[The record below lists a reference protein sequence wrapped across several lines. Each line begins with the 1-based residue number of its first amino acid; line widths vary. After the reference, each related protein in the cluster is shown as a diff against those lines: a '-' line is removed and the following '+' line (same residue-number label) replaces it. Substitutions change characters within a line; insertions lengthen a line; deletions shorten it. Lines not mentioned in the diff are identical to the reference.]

1 MQENQ
6 NNTIGESV
14 SEHHDSDAAQ
24 LAALGYKSEFRR
36 DMSPWANFSL
46 GFTYLSPVVGVYT
59 LFAYAIAQGGPP
71 MIWGL
76 IICGIGQLLVAL
88 VFSEVV
94 AEFPVAGGVYP
105 WARRLWGRK
114 FAWMTGWVYLIAL
127 FVTIGS
133 VVYGAGPFLA
143 PILGFDIS
151 VNSTIIC
158 ALIIL
163 VISTIINFLGT
174 KVLAAAAIIG
184 FTAEIIGAL
193 AVGFWLI
200 FTERHQNLSI
210 LFHSFG
216 SEGSHSYFYAF
227 AAASL
232 IGTFLYFGF
241 EACGD
246 VAEEVPN
253 PGDLIPKAMRRT
265 IYIGGAAAVF
275 VSLALVL
282 SVTDYAAIIAGEDV
296 APVDTI
302 LTNAFGTVGSK
313 VVMGIVLISFLSC
326 AISLQAA
333 ASRLAYSY
341 GRDDMIIGSRL
352 LKKFSSARHIPPY
365 ALLLSAIIP
374 AIIVLGSKV
383 SEDALTKIISFAS
396 LGIYIGFQMVV
407 FAALRARLKGWKPS
421 GKYQLGKWG
430 LPVNIGAL
438 AYGIIAMINMCWPRT
453 PDAPWY
459 DNYIVLVSGVVVIGL
474 GLLYMMIHRSY
485 GHSNVP
491 YDVAIPKNDIS
502 HQDKH
507 QEISK

>member
-1 MQENQ
+1 MQEYPNKK
-6 NNTIGESV
+6 IGV
-14 SEHHDSDAAQ
+14 PTSEHLDSDAAH
-24 LAALGYKSEFRR
+24 LASLGYESEFRR

-59 LFAYAIAQGGPP
+59 LFAYALAQGGPP
-71 MIWGL
+71 MIWSL
-76 IICGIGQLLVAL
+76 IICGLGQLLVAL
-88 VFSEVV
+88 VFSEIV
-94 AEFPVAGGVYP
+94 AQFPVAGGVYP

-127 FVTIGS
+127 FVTISS

-143 PILGFDIS
+143 QILGFEIS
-151 VNSTIIC
+151 VNSTIVC
-158 ALIIL
+158 AIVILIL
-163 VISTIINFLGT
+163 STIINFLGT
-174 KVLAAAAIIG
+174 KVLAAAAVIG
-184 FTAEIIGAL
+184 FSAELIGAL
-193 AVGFWLI
+193 VVGFWLLA
-200 FTERHQNLSI
+200 TERHHGLGV
-210 LFHSFG
+210 LFDSFG
-216 SEGSHSYFYAF
+216 AGGGHNYFYAF
-227 AAASL
+227 AAAGL

-253 PGDLIPKAMRRT
+253 PGVLIPKAMRRT

-282 SVTDYAAIIAGEDV
+282 SVADIPAVISGKDV
-296 APVDTI
+296 TPVDTL
-302 LTNAFGTVGSK
+302 LTNAFGKVGAK
-313 VVMGIVLISFLSC
+313 IVLGIVLISFLSC

-341 GRDDMIIGSRL
+341 GRDDMIVGSRF
-352 LKKFSSARHIPPY
+352 LKKFSPARHIPPY
-365 ALLLSAIIP
+365 SLLLAAIVP

-396 LGIYIGFQMVV
+396 FGIYIGFQMVV
-407 FAALRARLKGWKPS
+407 LAALRARLKGWKPS

-438 AYGIIAMINMCWPRT
+438 IYGIIAMINMCWPRT
-453 PDAPWY
+453 PEAPWY
-459 DNYIVLVSGVVVIGL
+459 DNYIVLISGVIVIGL

-485 GHSNVP
+485 GHSDMP
-491 YDVAIPKNDIS
+491 YDDAIPKKYVS
-502 HQDKH
+502 PHKQA
-507 QEISK
+507 Q

>member
-6 NNTIGESV
+6 TKTMGGSTV
-14 SEHHDSDAAQ
+14 EHVDSDASQ
-24 LAALGYKSEFRR
+24 LAALGYESEFRR

-59 LFAYAIAQGGPP
+59 LFAYALAQGGPP

-76 IICGIGQLLVAL
+76 IICGLGQLLVAL

-94 AEFPVAGGVYP
+94 AQFPVAGGVYP

-114 FAWMTGWVYLIAL
+114 YAWMTGWVYLIAL
-127 FVTIGS
+127 FVTIAS

-143 PILGFDIS
+143 QVLGFDVS
-151 VNSTIIC
+151 VNSTIHC
-158 ALIIL
+158 AIGIL
-163 VISTIINFLGT
+163 VLSTIINFLGT
-174 KVLAAAAIIG
+174 KVLAAAALIG

-193 AVGFWLI
+193 AVGFWLLL
-200 FTERHQNLSI
+200 TQRHHGLSV
-210 LFHSFG
+210 LFDSFDAA
-216 SEGSHSYFYAF
+216 GSHSYFYAF

-253 PGDLIPKAMRRT
+253 PGGLIPKAMRRT

-275 VSLALVL
+275 VTLALVL
-282 SVTDYAAIIAGEDV
+282 SVADIPAVIASKDV
-296 APVDTI
+296 TPVDTI
-302 LTNAFGTVGSK
+302 LTNAFGTVGAK
-313 VVMGIVLISFLSC
+313 VVLGIVLISFLSC

-341 GRDDMIIGSRL
+341 GRDDMIIGSQL

-365 ALLLSAIIP
+365 ALLLAAIIP

-407 FAALRARLKGWKPS
+407 LAALRARLKGWNPS
-421 GKYQLGKWG
+421 GKYHLGKWG

-438 AYGIIAMINMCWPRT
+438 IYGIVAMINMCWPRT

-459 DNYIVLVSGVVVIGL
+459 DNYIVLVSGVVVVGI
-474 GLLYMMIHRSY
+474 GLLYMMIHHSY
-485 GHSNVP
+485 GHSNMP
-491 YDVAIPKNDIS
+491 YNDAIPK
-502 HQDKH
+502 KH
-507 QEISK
+507 QHNDLSFKS

>member
-1 MQENQ
+1 MQKNP
-6 NNTIGESV
+6 NKKMVESTRK
-14 SEHHDSDAAQ
+14 HHDSDAAQ
-24 LAALGYKSEFRR
+24 LASLGYESEFRR

-59 LFAYAIAQGGPP
+59 LFVFALAQGGPP
-71 MIWGL
+71 MIWSI
-76 IICGIGQLLVAL
+76 IICGLGQLLVAL

-94 AEFPVAGGVYP
+94 AQFPVAGGVYP

-127 FVTIGS
+127 FVTISS

-143 PILGFDIS
+143 QILGFDVS
-151 VNSTIIC
+151 VNTTILC
-158 ALIIL
+158 AIIIL
-163 VISTIINFLGT
+163 VLSTIINFLGT
-174 KVLAAAAIIG
+174 KVLAAAAVIG
-184 FTAEIIGAL
+184 FAAELIGAL
-193 AVGFWLI
+193 VVGVWLLA
-200 FTERHQNLSI
+200 TQRHHGLGV
-210 LFHSFG
+210 LFDSFG
-216 SEGSHSYFYAF
+216 AGSSHSYFYAF
-227 AAASL
+227 AAAGL
-232 IGTFLYFGF
+232 IGTFLFFGF

-253 PGDLIPKAMRRT
+253 PGALIPKAMRRT

-282 SVTDYAAIIAGEDV
+282 SVTDIPAVIAGKDV
-296 APVDTI
+296 TPVDTV
-302 LTNAFGTVGSK
+302 LRGAFGVFGAK
-313 VVMGIVLISFLSC
+313 IVLGIVLISFLSC

-341 GRDDMIIGSRL
+341 GRDDMIVGSRL
-352 LKKFSSARHIPPY
+352 LKKFSSANHIPPY
-365 ALLLSAIIP
+365 ALLLAAIIP

-407 FAALRARLKGWKPS
+407 LAALRARLKGWKPS

-430 LPVNIGAL
+430 VPVNIGAL
-438 AYGIIAMINMCWPRT
+438 SYGIIAIVNMCWPRT

-459 DNYIVLVSGVVVIGL
+459 DNYIVLVSGIVVIVF

-485 GHSNVP
+485 GHSNMP
-491 YDVAIPKNDIS
+491 YDDAIPKEYIS
-502 HQDKH
+502 TQKKA
-507 QEISK
+507 Q